1 MLSGL
6 GQIVRDEGVAGLYK
20 GLKPALLR
28 EGSYSAL
35 RMGLYEPIKE
45 LLGATDPANTP
56 LYLKIIAGGSAG
68 AIGGAIANPA
78 DLIKVRMQGDLATPG
93 QAPRYPGLF
102 AAFRMIATTEGV
114 VNGLYRGVGPTASR
128 GMLLTAAQ
136 LPAYDHIKHTM
147 LNLGVLPE
155 GKPLHF
161 ISSFAAGFIAVGVTN
176 PGALLPPPRRLSITH
191 CDVNMSGA
199 MHQASPDVHKSHC
212 LPLVCQLLE
221 PK

>member
-1 MLSGL
+1 MRGQIRLQIQGLAVAEGAQPKYTGMLSGL
-6 GQIVRDEGVAGLYK
+6 GTIVREEGVAGLYK
-20 GLKPALLR
+20 GIKPALLR

-56 LYLKIIAGGSAG
+56 LWLKICAGGSAG
-68 AIGGAIANPA
+68 ALGGAIANPA

-102 AAFRMIATTEGV
+102 AAFRMIAAEEGV
-114 VNGLYRGVGPTASR
+114 ANGLYRGVGPTASR

-136 LPAYDHIKHTM
+136 LPAYDHIKHT
-147 LNLGVLPE
+147 LINIDVLPE

-161 ISSFAAGFIAVGVTN
+161 VSSFAAGFIAVGVTN
-176 PGALLPPPRRLSITH
+176 PGMYQLPIP
-191 CDVNMSGA
+191 
-199 MHQASPDVHKSHC
+199 
-212 LPLVCQLLE
+212 
-221 PK
+221 